1 MKTLFTA
8 IPDWS
13 YHPRELRSSGD
24 SVRFRTQVTGT
35 HSGMIVGL
43 NPGMAPIAA
52 TSKRIELPQDQV
64 ECTVRDGKVAT
75 MKVASQA
82 GGGISGIVAQ
92 IGQAK

>member
-1 MKTLFTA
+1 
-8 IPDWS
+8 
-13 YHPRELRSSGD
+13 
-24 SVRFRTQVTGT
+24 
-35 HSGMIVGL
+35 
-43 NPGMAPIAA
+43 MAPIAA